1 LISFDCPSSAVSADE
16 PEQSEDGV
24 ETPDPEDVPVF
35 EGQVMFKGDYSTEI
49 DAGYDT
55 DDE

>member
-1 LISFDCPSSAVSADE
+1 MSADE
-16 PEQSEDGV
+16 LEQPESGV

-35 EGQVMFKGDYSTEI
+35 EGQVMFKRDYSTEI

>member
-1 LISFDCPSSAVSADE
+1 MSADE
-16 PEQSEDGV
+16 PEQPESGG